1 MAKYI
6 NKRSGVA
13 MAALG
18 RRAPTMKHRNQ
29 PRGGARNEQAD
40 LLEEYE
46 EDYAEGEYCS
56 RRDQERGYVPGR

>member
-6 NKRSGVA
+6 PNRSGVA
-13 MAALG
+13 IAAQHRKAG
-18 RRAPTMKHRNQ
+18 SMKHRNA

-46 EDYAEGEYCS
+46 EDYAEGGYAS
-56 RRDQERGYVPGR
+56 RWDEERGYVPGR

>member
-29 PRGGARNEQAD
+29 PRGGARNLQAD
-40 LLEEYE
+40 LLDEQEIEQEYE
-46 EDYAEGEYCS
+46 AATRWQWDE
-56 RRDQERGYVPGR
+56 

>member
-29 PRGGARNEQAD
+29 PRGGARNLQAEMLD
-40 LLEEYE
+40 EHELDQEYE
-46 EDYAEGEYCS
+46 AATRWQWDE
-56 RRDQERGYVPGR
+56 